1 MKVRRNTLLL
11 IAALVWSAAGFNI
24 LRIGLLAYPPY
35 RTVVNYLLSALV
47 FTVFQVF
54 IFGQLV
60 NKHTARI
67 SAYEEELHFFLKFFD
82 VKSFIIMA
90 VMMTGGIW
98 LRSSGVAPDRFIAF
112 FYTGLGASLLLAGLL
127 FGCNFAKA
135 LAAICARV
143 KRRVSLL
150 SSLHRVR
157 NLRAAS
163 SNTIMAT
170 RPA

>member
-90 VMMTGGIW
+90 VMMTRRHLAAVQRRGPGPVH
-98 LRSSGVAPDRFIAF
+98 R
-112 FYTGLGASLLLAGLL
+112 LLLHRLGRLPPAGGTAVRLQL
-127 FGCNFAKA
+127 RQGP
-135 LAAICARV
+135 
-143 KRRVSLL
+143 RRQGQGVISEIR
-150 SSLHRVR
+150 SVQSRF
-157 NLRAAS
+157 
-163 SNTIMAT
+163 
-170 RPA
+170 

>member
-60 NKHTARI
+60 NKHT
-67 SAYEEELHFFLKFFD
+67 AYEEELHFFLKFFD

-135 LAAICARV
+135 LAAKGKA
-143 KRRVSLL
+143 
-150 SSLHRVR
+150 
-157 NLRAAS
+157 
-163 SNTIMAT
+163 
-170 RPA
+170 

>member
-1 MKVRRNTLLL
+1 MPRKSVHGRRSITQGEPTVKVRRNTLLL

-67 SAYEEELHFFLKFFD
+67 SVYEEELHFFLKFFD
-82 VKSFIIMA
+82 VKSFIMA

-98 LRSSGVAPDRFIAF
+98 LRSSGVAPDRFISF
-112 FYTGLGASLLLAGLL
+112 FYSGLGTSLLLAGLL
-127 FGCNFAKA
+127 FACNFAKA
-135 LAAICARV
+135 ALAAKGKA
-143 KRRVSLL
+143 
-150 SSLHRVR
+150 
-157 NLRAAS
+157 
-163 SNTIMAT
+163 
-170 RPA
+170 

>member
-90 VMMTGGIW
+90 VMMTGG
-98 LRSSGVAPDRFIAF
+98 VAPDRFIAF

-135 LAAICARV
+135 LAAKGKA
-143 KRRVSLL
+143 
-150 SSLHRVR
+150 
-157 NLRAAS
+157 
-163 SNTIMAT
+163 
-170 RPA
+170 

>member
-127 FGCNFAKA
+127 FGATSPRPSPPR
-135 LAAICARV
+135 AR
-143 KRRVSLL
+143 RNIGNT
-150 SSLHRVR
+150 VR
-157 NLRAAS
+157 AEQF
-163 SNTIMAT
+163 
-170 RPA
+170 